1 MAGSI
6 IATLL
11 TPAEEMEV
19 LKSFY
24 SKVRPWGFW
33 KPVHQAVIAENPD
46 FVNDSNFKMDMFN
59 VFIGI
64 IWQTS
69 MIVLALYLIIH
80 EYLYTALAVLI
91 LAITSYILKK
101 TWYDKLEKE

>member
-1 MAGSI
+1 
-6 IATLL
+6 
-11 TPAEEMEV
+11 
-19 LKSFY
+19 
-24 SKVRPWGFW
+24 
-33 KPVHQAVIAENPD
+33 
-46 FVNDSNFKMDMFN
+46 MFN